1 MENPEQMQN
10 NEVFFPALLITDPL
24 AKYHLDNTWACFFL
38 QGDRPFCQNRN
49 TGQSPLISH
58 KKHLYKHVSILLYH

>member
-24 AKYHLDNTWACFFL
+24 AKYHLDNT
-38 QGDRPFCQNRN
+38 
-49 TGQSPLISH
+49 
-58 KKHLYKHVSILLYH
+58 